1 MDDIL
6 ISIFAIVLSVV
17 LMFIF
22 PLMTMADRTDD
33 ISQLTVD
40 IATVQFVDE
49 VRTTGI
55 ITQSEYNKFI
65 SNLGSTGNTYNIQM
79 EVKIKDENPAR
90 NMITSSGNTDIGEN
104 VYYSIYTSQIMSILE
119 SNENNGEYKLKEGDV
134 FSASVNNTNLT
145 ISQQLKNF
153 FYTVVGKDTYIIAAS
168 HAGLVTAT
176 GI

>member
-6 ISIFAIVLSVV
+6 ISIFAIVLSVI

-22 PLMTMADRTDD
+22 PLMTMSDRADD

-40 IATVQFVDE
+40 IATIEFVDE

-55 ITQSEYNKFI
+55 ITQSEYEKFT
-65 SNLGSTGNTYNIQM
+65 SNIGSTGNTYNIEL
-79 EVKIKDENPAR
+79 EVRIKDENPGRIMTAES
-90 NMITSSGNTDIGEN
+90 NGSDVGEN
-104 VYYSIYTSQIMSILE
+104 VYYSIYTSQI
-119 SNENNGEYKLKEGDV
+119 ENIIRTNGEYKLKEGDV
-134 FSASVNNTNLT
+134 FSASVKNTNQT

-153 FYTVVGKDTYIIAAS
+153 FYTVIGKDTYIIAAS

-176 GI
+176 GK

>member
-6 ISIFAIVLSVV
+6 ISIFAIVLSVI

-22 PLMTMADRTDD
+22 PLMTMSDRADD

-40 IATVQFVDE
+40 IATIEFVDE

-55 ITQSEYNKFI
+55 ITQSEYEKFT
-65 SNLGSTGNTYNIQM
+65 SNIGSTGNTYNIEL
-79 EVKIKDENPAR
+79 EVRIKDENPGRIMTAES
-90 NMITSSGNTDIGEN
+90 NGDVGEN
-104 VYYSIYTSQIMSILE
+104 VYYSIYTSQI
-119 SNENNGEYKLKEGDV
+119 ENIIRTNGEYKLKEGDV
-134 FSASVNNTNLT
+134 FSASVKNTNQT

-176 GI
+176 GK

>member
-6 ISIFAIVLSVV
+6 ISIFAIVLSVI

-22 PLMTMADRTDD
+22 PLMTMSDRADD

-40 IATVQFVDE
+40 IATIEFVDE

-55 ITQSEYNKFI
+55 ITQSEYEKFT
-65 SNLGSTGNTYNIQM
+65 SNIGSTGNTYNIEL
-79 EVKIKDENPAR
+79 EVRIKDENPGRIMTAES
-90 NMITSSGNTDIGEN
+90 NGSDVGEN
-104 VYYSIYTSQIMSILE
+104 VYYSIYTSQI
-119 SNENNGEYKLKEGDV
+119 ENIIMTKGEYMLKEGDV
-134 FSASVNNTNLT
+134 FSASVKNTNQT

-176 GI
+176 GK